1 MPDKRKT
8 VSYPPGQGSSLSTG
22 APTSLLPAG
31 TAPEGGAGGPGTTP
45 KEKTWGIY
53 VYYAADVLSV
63 EMQKAAWSSLQSV
76 ASVGSNKNVGITAM
90 IDLPMRDT
98 AYYVLPQ
105 QPAGEAKQ
113 PVYPDRF
120 LPNVNSASIQ
130 TLADFLQWSNDN
142 CPAENVALVFWGH
155 GYAIDDFDPTI
166 QPKNPNGT
174 NVSGKGRLGQRA
186 IPGISGARGHEL
198 SLLFDSTHDAVL
210 NNRDFGNLLR
220 TYTAGLRPEKGIQV
234 LGLDC
239 CNMAMAEVLSEL
251 QDYADCV
258 VAAESLLPF
267 RSWLSEKALG
277 DFLQTGNLTPQDFSS
292 AAVDMFIN
300 SYDSAT
306 DPFIELSAFDL
317 NQFKPLEDAMK
328 NLTEVLI
335 DAIDLPEN
343 RDAIDRA
350 YLSDV
355 SFLVDGF
362 IDLGTFCEFLI
373 EFVKVEAVC
382 AQADKVRKAL
392 TKVVI
397 NYGFAPDDKEKK
409 IRLATGM
416 TIWFPPW
423 IRFPGVTYPQIDLSK
438 NYLLTGYPQTHF
450 AQVTNWDRFLLK
462 LYALTQRQ

>member
-1 MPDKRKT
+1 MPNR
-8 VSYPPGQGSSLSTG
+8 
-22 APTSLLPAG
+22 
-31 TAPEGGAGGPGTTP
+31 E
-45 KEKTWGIY
+45 WGIY
-53 VYYAADVLSV
+53 IYYAADVPSTA
-63 EMQKAAWSSLQSV
+63 MQKAALRSLESV
-76 ASVGSNKNVGITAM
+76 ASVGSNETVGITAM
-90 IDLPMRDT
+90 IDLPNRDT
-98 AYYVLPQ
+98 VYYLLPA
-105 QPAGEAKQ
+105 QPEGRVKRS
-113 PVYPDRF
+113 VYPDRF

-142 CPAENVALVFWGH
+142 CPAEKVALVFWGH

-166 QPKNPNGT
+166 QPENPNGT

-186 IPGISGARGHEL
+186 LPGISGARGHEL

-220 TYTAGLRPEKGIQV
+220 TYTAGLRPVKRIQV

-239 CNMAMAEVLSEL
+239 CNMAMAEVMSEL
-251 QDYADCV
+251 QDYADCA

-267 RSWLSEKALG
+267 RSWLSMRALG
-277 DFLQTGNLTPQDFSS
+277 DFLQRESLTPRDFSS
-292 AAVDMFIN
+292 AAVDMFID

-306 DPFIELSAFDL
+306 DPYIELSAFDL
-317 NQFKPLEDAMK
+317 NQFKPLEDAIK
-328 NLTEVLI
+328 NMTEVLI
-335 DAIDLPEN
+335 DAIDFPEN

-355 SFLVDGF
+355 CFLVDGF
-362 IDLGTFCEFLI
+362 IDLGTFCRFLI
-373 EFVKVEAVC
+373 EFIEVEAVC
-382 AQADKVRKAL
+382 VQADKVRKAL
-392 TKVVI
+392 TNVVI
-397 NYGFAPDDKEKK
+397 KSRFAPDDKGKK
-409 IRLATGM
+409 IKLATGM

-438 NYLLTGYPQTHF
+438 SYLLTGYSQTHF